1 MFSVGFPYLFRKPR
15 KGRFEVSAGFRGEG
29 GERIANEGL

>member
-15 KGRFEVSAGFRGEG
+15 KGHFEVSAGFRGEG
-29 GERIANEGL
+29 GEAIANEGL